1 MSQKSDKTLASVPI
15 GGSCRIHQLG
25 GVWAVLDSDATHV
38 RVKNTLDLKG
48 ENILRLPKTTF
59 LQK

>member
-1 MSQKSDKTLASVPI
+1 MSQKSDKTLESVPI

-25 GVWAVLDSDATHV
+25 GVWAVLDSGTTHV